1 MQAVFNPSL
10 ARVRDTAGMKRWL
23 LLVLLLTGGAAMA
36 SPGFRLL
43 WDMETSSARIGLVHA
58 DGVTQWSENGPQAPW
73 PAWAPKP
80 AGAGFRVTVHY
91 EPAPGHGETG
101 MAELSLTTTAPA
113 AQAAY
118 ARQLERAGWTVQPAY
133 LVAQLPE
140 IPPRNA
146 RFCFVQAIKDGKRLM
161 FRAVEGDE
169 GQDNLIWDFA
179 REMRPVIGSKPGVC

>member
-1 MQAVFNPSL
+1 
-10 ARVRDTAGMKRWL
+10 MKRWL
-23 LLVLLLTGGAAMA
+23 ILVLVLTGGAAMA

-58 DGVTQWSENGPQAPW
+58 DGVTQWSENGPKAPW

-80 AGAGFRVTVHY
+80 AGAGLKVTVHY
-91 EPAPGHGETG
+91 EPAPGHPETG
-101 MAELSLTTTAPA
+101 MAELTLTTTPAA

-118 ARQLERAGWTVQPAY
+118 AQQLEQAGWTVAVS
-133 LVAQLPE
+133 LVTARLPE
-140 IPPRNA
+140 IRIPPPEA
-146 RFCFVQAIKDGKRLM
+146 RFCFVQAIKDGRRLM

-179 REMRPVIGSKPGVC
+179 TEMKPVIGSTPGAC